1 MARGTLTLLFDIGN
15 LAQLFRNPFG
25 YSSQLRWVDLLL
37 MASVL
42 AQIAVYEDLVGG
54 ARSRNGPIR
63 KSGLLRCSTR
73 NLIDNDAAYA
83 S

>member
-25 YSSQLRWVDLLL
+25 YLSQLRWVDHLL

-54 ARSRNGPIR
+54 AKRRNDPIS